1 MKTKV
6 CVIGVGYVGLP
17 IFLGLSKTINVTGF
31 DINKERI
38 KKLNKFIDVYKE
50 FKKDEIKLFKK
61 KKSNLTSKIKDIK
74 NCNFFIV
81 TVPTPIFRNKTP
93 DLRMLINSCKL
104 IGKVLKKNDMI
115 FFESTVYP
123 SVTNKICRKTLEKIS
138 GLKSSKDFFLGYS
151 PERIN
156 PGDKTKKLKT
166 INKIVAFNDKNPKR
180 IRIVKEI
187 FKKISKNIT
196 YTNDVESAET
206 AKVIENI
213 QRDLNIGLFNEIFK
227 FCDKANINFNE
238 VIRLASTKWNFIK
251 FKPGLVGGHCLP
263 VDPYYLSYVSKKY
276 KLKMEILLAGRNVNN
291 QMENYVYE
299 KILNELS
306 KKKLSFKNRILI
318 AGESYKPNV
327 GDQRNSIAQKII
339 FKLLKKNKK
348 IKVFDPTIDN
358 KYFYKQY
365 RINSLNEKN
374 KYDAIIQ
381 LVDHDLG
388 YKQIQ
393 SYLKKNK
400 KTVFIKIFD

>member
-6 CVIGVGYVGLP
+6 CVIGIGYVGLP
-17 IFLGLSKTINVTGF
+17 IFLNLSKTISVTGF

-38 KKLNKFIDVYKE
+38 KKLNKFVDVYKE
-50 FKKDEIKLFKK
+50 FKRDEIKSFIK
-61 KKSNLTSKIKDIK
+61 KKSNLTFKLNDIK

-81 TVPTPIFRNKTP
+81 TVPTPIFKNKKP
-93 DLRMLINSCKL
+93 DLSMLIESCKI
-104 IGKVLKKNDMI
+104 IGKFLKKNEII

-123 SVTNKICRKTLEKIS
+123 GVTNKICKKTLEKIS

-156 PGDKTKKLKT
+156 PGDKTKKLNT
-166 INKIVAFNDKNPKR
+166 INKIVAFNDKNSKR
-180 IRIVKEI
+180 VKTVKEI

-196 YTNDVESAET
+196 YTNDLESAET

-263 VDPYYLSYVSKKY
+263 VDPYYLSYISKKH

-291 QMENYVYE
+291 QMEKYVYE
-299 KILNELS
+299 KILNELRKNKVS
-306 KKKLSFKNRILI
+306 LKKKILI

-339 FKLLKKNKK
+339 LKLLKKNKK

-365 RINSLNEKN
+365 RINSLNYKK

-388 YKQIQ
+388 YKQIEN
-393 SYLKKNK
+393 YLKKNK
-400 KTVFIKIFD
+400 KTVFIKIF

>member
-6 CVIGVGYVGLP
+6 CVIGIGYVGLP
-17 IFLGLSKTINVTGF
+17 IFLNLSKTISVTGF

-38 KKLNKFIDVYKE
+38 KKLNKFVDVYKE
-50 FKKDEIKLFKK
+50 FKRDEIKSFIK
-61 KKSNLTSKIKDIK
+61 KKSNLTFKLNDIK

-81 TVPTPIFRNKTP
+81 TVPTPIFKNKKP
-93 DLRMLINSCKL
+93 DLSMLIDSCKL
-104 IGKVLKKNDMI
+104 IGKVLKKNDII

-123 SVTNKICRKTLEKIS
+123 GVTNKICKKTLEKIS

-156 PGDKTKKLKT
+156 PGDKTKKLNT
-166 INKIVAFNDKNPKR
+166 INKIVAFNDKNSKR
-180 IRIVKEI
+180 VKTVKEI
-187 FKKISKNIT
+187 FNKISKNIT
-196 YTNDVESAET
+196 YTNDLESAET

-263 VDPYYLSYVSKKY
+263 VDPYYLSYISKKH

-291 QMENYVYE
+291 QMEKYVYE
-299 KILNELS
+299 KILNELRKNKVS
-306 KKKLSFKNRILI
+306 LKKKILI

-339 FKLLKKNKK
+339 LKLLKKNKK

-365 RINSLNEKN
+365 RINSLNYKK

-388 YKQIQ
+388 YKQIEN
-393 SYLKKNK
+393 YLKKNK
-400 KTVFIKIFD
+400 KTVFIKIF

>member
-6 CVIGVGYVGLP
+6 CVIGIGYVGLP
-17 IFLGLSKTINVTGF
+17 IFLNLSKTISVTGF

-38 KKLNKFIDVYKE
+38 KKLNKFVDVYKE
-50 FKKDEIKLFKK
+50 FKRDEIKSFIK
-61 KKSNLTSKIKDIK
+61 KKSNLTFKLNDIK

-81 TVPTPIFRNKTP
+81 TVPTPIFKNKKP
-93 DLRMLINSCKL
+93 DLSMLIESCKL
-104 IGKVLKKNDMI
+104 IGKVLKKNDII

-123 SVTNKICRKTLEKIS
+123 GVTNKICKKTLEKIS

-156 PGDKTKKLKT
+156 PGDKTKKLNT
-166 INKIVAFNDKNPKR
+166 INKIVAFNDKNSKR
-180 IRIVKEI
+180 VKTVKEI

-196 YTNDVESAET
+196 YTNDLESAET

-263 VDPYYLSYVSKKY
+263 VDPYYLSYISKKH

-291 QMENYVYE
+291 QMEKYVYE
-299 KILNELS
+299 KILNELRKNKVS
-306 KKKLSFKNRILI
+306 LKKKILI

-339 FKLLKKNKK
+339 LKLLKKNKK

-365 RINSLNEKN
+365 RINSLNYKK

-388 YKQIQ
+388 YKQIEN
-393 SYLKKNK
+393 YLKKNK
-400 KTVFIKIFD
+400 KTVFIKIF

>member
-6 CVIGVGYVGLP
+6 CVIGIGYVGLP
-17 IFLGLSKTINVTGF
+17 IFLNLSKTISVTGF

-38 KKLNKFIDVYKE
+38 KKLNKFVDVYKE
-50 FKKDEIKLFKK
+50 FKRDEIKSFIK
-61 KKSNLTSKIKDIK
+61 KKSNLTFKLNDIK

-81 TVPTPIFRNKTP
+81 TVPTPIFKNKKP
-93 DLRMLINSCKL
+93 DLSMLIDSCKL
-104 IGKVLKKNDMI
+104 IGKVLKKNDII

-123 SVTNKICRKTLEKIS
+123 GVTNKICKKTLEKIS

-156 PGDKTKKLKT
+156 PGDKTKKLNT
-166 INKIVAFNDKNPKR
+166 INKIVAFNDKNSKR
-180 IRIVKEI
+180 VKTVKEI
-187 FKKISKNIT
+187 FNKISKNIT
-196 YTNDVESAET
+196 YTNDLESAET

-263 VDPYYLSYVSKKY
+263 VDPYYLSYISKKH

-291 QMENYVYE
+291 QMEKYVYE
-299 KILNELS
+299 KILNELRKNKVS
-306 KKKLSFKNRILI
+306 LKKKILI

-339 FKLLKKNKK
+339 LKLLKKNKK

-358 KYFYKQY
+358 KYFYRQY
-365 RINSLNEKN
+365 RINSLNYKK

-388 YKQIQ
+388 YKQIEN
-393 SYLKKNK
+393 YLKKNK
-400 KTVFIKIFD
+400 KTVFIKIF

>member
-1 MKTKV
+1 MKAKI
-6 CVIGVGYVGLP
+6 CVIGIGYVGLP
-17 IFLGLSKTINVTGF
+17 IFLNLSKTVSVTGF

-38 KKLNKFIDVYKE
+38 KKLNKFIDIYKE

-61 KKSNLTSKIKDIK
+61 SNSTLTSEIRDIK
-74 NCNFFIV
+74 KCNFYIV
-81 TVPTPIFRNKTP
+81 TVPTPIFKNKVP
-93 DLRMLINSCKL
+93 DLRMLINACKL
-104 IGKVLKKNDMI
+104 LGKVLKKNDII

-123 SVTNKICRKTLEKIS
+123 GVTNKICKKTLEKNS

-156 PGDKTKKLKT
+156 PGDKKNNLNT
-166 INKIVAFNDKNPKR
+166 INKIVAFNDKSLKR
-180 IRIVKEI
+180 ESIVKNV

-196 YTNDVESAET
+196 FTNDLESAET

-227 FCDKANINFNE
+227 FCDKAGINFNE

-263 VDPYYLSYVSKKY
+263 VDPYYLSYISKKY

-299 KILNELS
+299 KILNELD
-306 KKKLSFKNRILI
+306 KNKLGLKSRILI
-318 AGESYKPNV
+318 AGESYKANV
-327 GDQRNSIAQKII
+327 GDQRNSLAQKII

-358 KYFYKQY
+358 RYFYKKY
-365 RINSLNEKN
+365 RTNSLSEKK

-388 YKQIQ
+388 KKQIRE
-393 SYLKKNK
+393 YLKKNK
-400 KTVFIKIFD
+400 KTVFIKIF

>member
-1 MKTKV
+1 MKAKI
-6 CVIGVGYVGLP
+6 CVIGIGYVGLP
-17 IFLGLSKTINVTGF
+17 IFLNLSKTVSVTGF

-38 KKLNKFIDVYKE
+38 KKLNKFIDIYKE

-61 KKSNLTSKIKDIK
+61 SNSTLTSEIRDIK
-74 NCNFFIV
+74 KCNFYIV
-81 TVPTPIFRNKTP
+81 TVPTPIFKNKVP
-93 DLRMLINSCKL
+93 DLRMLINACKL
-104 IGKVLKKNDMI
+104 LGKVLKKNDII

-123 SVTNKICRKTLEKIS
+123 GVTNKICKKTLEKNS

-156 PGDKTKKLKT
+156 PGDKKNNLNT
-166 INKIVAFNDKNPKR
+166 INKIVAFNDKNLKR
-180 IRIVKEI
+180 ESIVKNV

-196 YTNDVESAET
+196 FTNDLESAET

-227 FCDKANINFNE
+227 FCDKAGINFNE

-263 VDPYYLSYVSKKY
+263 VDPYYLSYISKKY

-299 KILNELS
+299 KILNELD
-306 KKKLSFKNRILI
+306 KNKLGLKSRILI
-318 AGESYKPNV
+318 AGESYKANV
-327 GDQRNSIAQKII
+327 GDQRNSLAQKII

-358 KYFYKQY
+358 RYFYKKY
-365 RINSLNEKN
+365 RTNSLSEKK

-381 LVDHDLG
+381 LVDHDL
-388 YKQIQ
+388 
-393 SYLKKNK
+393 
-400 KTVFIKIFD
+400 